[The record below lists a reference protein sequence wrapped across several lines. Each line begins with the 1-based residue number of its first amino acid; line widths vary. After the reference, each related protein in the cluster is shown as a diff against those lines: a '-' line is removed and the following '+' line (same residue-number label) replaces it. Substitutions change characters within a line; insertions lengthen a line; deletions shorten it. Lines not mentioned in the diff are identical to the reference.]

1 MHGRY
6 ALYETLGVGAAAT
19 VHLGVA
25 RGPEVVPVAIK
36 VLHDRQA
43 REAGAVARL
52 LDEVR
57 LSRHVVHPNV
67 VRVLDFISDGEETL
81 AVMEYVHGEPLSR
94 LLADVKESGRRTPV
108 AIAAAIERDVL
119 HGLYA
124 AHIANDGAGRALE
137 LVHRDVTPENILVGA
152 DGIARLMDFGV
163 AKAQGRL
170 HATKDGGV
178 KGKLAYLAPE
188 QVGGDVTARTDL
200 YAAGLVLWE
209 MLVGERVID
218 GESEPELLV
227 KALDPVIV
235 VPSTRVPE
243 VPAALD
249 VMVLRALCKEPEGR
263 FATGIEQAE
272 ALERAVDHVASPSE
286 VAEWVRIHGGARLA
300 QRDESV
306 RAMLA
311 VESTAPRESASAPLP
326 YVDDSRPADS
336 GIRGMVVMG
345 VAALAVVSLGLL
357 YNSATSS
364 VPAPAISGTGTADQP
379 PATPPLPL
387 VVPVP
392 VPVPVP
398 DPSSTAAPAP
408 ASSPSPAPRPS
419 SRPRPIVRAGAPPS
433 CDPPWVLDAKGIR
446 RYDPACVK

>member
-6 ALYETLGVGAAAT
+6 ALYDTLGVGAAAT

-36 VLHDRQA
+36 VLHDRQS

-57 LSRHVVHPNV
+57 LSRHIAHPNV
-67 VRVLDFISDGEETL
+67 VRVLDFISDGEDTL

-94 LLADVKESGRRTPV
+94 LLADVKEGGQRTPV
-108 AIAAAIERDVL
+108 PIAAAIACGVL
-119 HGLYA
+119 RGLYA
-124 AHIANDGAGRALE
+124 AHVAKDGAGKALE

-152 DGIARLMDFGV
+152 DGVARLMDFGV

-209 MLVGERVID
+209 MLVGARVIE

-235 VPSTRVPE
+235 APSTRAPGVP
-243 VPAALD
+243 PALD
-249 VMVLRALCKEPEGR
+249 AVVLRALCKEPEGR
-263 FATGIEQAE
+263 FATGTEQAE
-272 ALERAVDHVASPSE
+272 AIERAAGGIASPDE
-286 VAEWVRIHGGARLA
+286 VAEWVRVHGGARLA

-311 VESTAPRESASAPLP
+311 LEAAGPNESASIP
-326 YVDDSRPADS
+326 YVDGPRPSDN
-336 GIRGMVVMG
+336 GVRGMMVMG
-345 VAALAVVSLGLL
+345 LAALAVVSLGLL
-357 YNSATSS
+357 YNSRASSSATST
-364 VPAPAISGTGTADQP
+364 SGTSSSGTSSSGTSTSGTADSP
-379 PATPPLPL
+379 TAITPPL
-387 VVPVP
+387 VSHVPVP

-398 DPSSTAAPAP
+398 DPA
-408 ASSPSPAPRPS
+408 SPSATA
-419 SRPRPIVRAGAPPS
+419 RPRLRPAAHAAPPS
-433 CDPPWVLDAKGIR
+433 CDPPWYLDSHGIK

>member
-1 MHGRY
+1 VSPPRVHGRY

-25 RGPEVVPVAIK
+25 RGGEPVPVAIK
-36 VLHDRQA
+36 VLHDRQS

-94 LLADVKESGRRTPV
+94 LLADVKERAERTPV
-108 AIAAAIERDVL
+108 AIAAAIARDVL
-119 HGLYA
+119 HGLFA
-124 AHIANDGAGRALE
+124 AHVATDGTGKPLE

-152 DGIARLMDFGV
+152 DGVARLTDFGV

-188 QVGGDVTARTDL
+188 QVGGEVTARTDL

-209 MLVGERVID
+209 MLVGARVLE
-218 GESEPELLV
+218 GETEPELLV

-235 VPSTRVPE
+235 APSTRAPE
-243 VPAALD
+243 VPSALD
-249 VMVLRALCKEPEGR
+249 AVLLRALCKEPEGR
-263 FATGIEQAE
+263 FSTGAEQAD
-272 ALERAVDHVASPSE
+272 ALERAVPHVASPAQ
-286 VAEWVRIHGGARLA
+286 VAEWVRVHGGARLA
-300 QRDESV
+300 QREESV
-306 RAMLA
+306 RAMLVQEA
-311 VESTAPRESASAPLP
+311 APPSESTSAPHVAAPRPSDNG
-326 YVDDSRPADS
+326 V
-336 GIRGMVVMG
+336 RGMLVMAL
-345 VAALAVVSLGLL
+345 AALSVVALGLL
-357 YNSATSS
+357 YTSPS
-364 VPAPAISGTGTADQP
+364 VPAS
-379 PATPPLPL
+379 L
-387 VVPVP
+387 PVP

-398 DPSSTAAPAP
+398 DPSSSSVATAPATATATATATAP
-408 ASSPSPAPRPS
+408 ATATATATPAPRPS
-419 SRPRPIVRAGAPPS
+419 TRPRPVPRFAPPS
-433 CDPPWVLDAKGIR
+433 CDPPWYIDAKGIR

>member
-6 ALYETLGVGAAAT
+6 ALYDTLGVGAAAT

-25 RGPEVVPVAIK
+25 RGADVVPVAIK
-36 VLHDRQA
+36 VLHDRQS

-94 LLADVKESGRRTPV
+94 LLADVKESGLRTPV
-108 AIAAAIERDVL
+108 PIAAAIACGVL

-124 AHIANDGAGRALE
+124 AHVAKDGAGKALE

-152 DGIARLMDFGV
+152 DGVARLMDFGV

-209 MLVGERVID
+209 MLVGARVIE

-235 VPSTRVPE
+235 APSTRAPE
-243 VPAALD
+243 VPPALD
-249 VMVLRALCKEPEGR
+249 AVVLRALCKDPDGR
-263 FATGIEQAE
+263 FATGTEQAE
-272 ALERAVDHVASPSE
+272 AIERAVGRIASPAE
-286 VAEWVRIHGGARLA
+286 VAEWVRIHGGTRLA

-311 VESTAPRESASAPLP
+311 LEATGPRESASVP
-326 YVDDSRPADS
+326 YVDGPRPSDN
-336 GIRGMVVMG
+336 GVRGMLVMAL
-345 VAALAVVSLGLL
+345 AALAVVALGLL
-357 YNSATSS
+357 YNSRT
-364 VPAPAISGTGTADQP
+364 APSGTVPSGTPPSGTASPGTADSRP
-379 PATPPLPL
+379 LPTATPL
-387 VVPVP
+387 VSHVP

-398 DPSSTAAPAP
+398 DLPTPSTSTSAK
-408 ASSPSPAPRPS
+408 PSP
-419 SRPRPIVRAGAPPS
+419 RPRPVVHSAPAS
-433 CDPPWVLDAKGIR
+433 CDPPWYLDSHGIK